1 MDNAMEFCG
10 IGYFGGGLPCFPT
23 EIVLYGSRANSN
35 YSLHLLQV
43 NCIAIGRQWT
53 LLLCGKRSY
62 KIWRQTVD
70 ITSKMKLP
78 SQRGF

>member
-1 MDNAMEFCG
+1 MDNSMEFCG

-43 NCIAIGRQWT
+43 NCIAIGRQ
-53 LLLCGKRSY
+53 
-62 KIWRQTVD
+62 
-70 ITSKMKLP
+70 
-78 SQRGF
+78 